1 MTQKRIHDY
10 RGPRSSEDL
19 NRKLVGII
27 PAGVYEGFAVQTDGS
42 IDPGILFTI
51 DGVRIEEDEAISVSV
66 PSGDPVHP
74 RKDLIVCQHQ
84 YEQAIPVLEAQYT
97 IIQGVPAADPDYP
110 DLPEH
115 TILLARATMPQGG
128 LEYSEVI
135 QVGPPVGS
143 VPELAGDGRT
153 DQTVKQNADAIADL
167 SGAGRTTETV
177 KANSDAISGHVG
189 EENGAH
195 NASSIALVD
204 LEERYT
210 AENVEVALTEIAGEG
225 RNTQTVKANA
235 DAISNL
241 SSGKE
246 DKVASS
252 DLQICRNIPAA
263 AAIPSGLG
271 DSADWFFT
279 ADSAGHNYWQSKNV
293 ADPVLVVPVVTGR
306 AGNSST
312 VGDWFDR
319 FFVLL
324 SAESV
329 ISRDVKVR
337 LWRQSISAGDVE
349 QVGSDLNCMIMDSS
363 PTFYFKD
370 LSTYSQSERCIHQ
383 QFDYYFTV
391 HMSSTD
397 KDKVRFHSLAL
408 YMVTRRAKL

>member
-27 PAGVYEGFAVQTDGS
+27 PAGVYEGFTIQTNGT
-42 IDPGILFTI
+42 IEPGILFTA
-51 DGVRIEEDEAISVSV
+51 DGVRIEEDEAIDLSV
-66 PSGDPVHP
+66 PSGDPIHS

-84 YEQAIPVLEAQYT
+84 YEQAIPAPEAQYV
-97 IIQGVPAADPDYP
+97 IIQGTPAVDPDYP

-115 TILLARATMPQGG
+115 SILLAYGTMPQGG
-128 LEYSEVI
+128 LEYAEVI

-143 VPELAGDGRT
+143 VPELAGYGRT
-153 DQTVKQNADAIADL
+153 NETVKENAEAIANL
-167 SGAGRTTETV
+167 AGAGRTNETV
-177 KANSDAISGHVG
+177 KANSDAITGHIG
-189 EENGAH
+189 QANGAH
-195 NASSIALVD
+195 NASAIALVD
-204 LEERYT
+204 SEERYT

-235 DAISNL
+235 DAISDL

-246 DKVASS
+246 DKIASS

-263 AAIPSGLG
+263 AAIPSGMG
-271 DSADWFFT
+271 VSPDWFFT
-279 ADSAGHNYWQSKNV
+279 ANSTGEHYWQSKDV
-293 ADPVLVVPVVTGR
+293 ADPVLVIPVVTGR

-329 ISRDVKVR
+329 VSRDVKVR
-337 LWRQSISAGDVE
+337 LWRRSISAGDIE
-349 QVGSDLNCMIMDSS
+349 QVGSDLNCMIMDSN

-370 LSTYSQSERCIHQ
+370 LSTYTQSERCIHQ

>member
-10 RGPRSSEDL
+10 RGPRSSEYL
-19 NRKLVGII
+19 NNKFVGII
-27 PAGVYEGFAVQTDGS
+27 PAGVYEGFMVQANGT
-42 IDPGILFTI
+42 IEPGILFTA
-51 DGVRIEEDEAISVSV
+51 DGVRIEEDEAVSLSV

-84 YEQAIPVLEAQYT
+84 YEQAIPAPEAHYVV
-97 IIQGVPAADPDYP
+97 IQGTPDVDAEYP
-110 DLPEH
+110 DLPVH

-128 LEYSEVI
+128 IEYSEVI

-143 VPELAGDGRT
+143 VPELAGLGRAGE
-153 DQTVKQNADAIADL
+153 TVKENADAIADL
-167 SGAGRTTETV
+167 AGAGRTTETV
-177 KANSDAISGHVG
+177 KANSDAIIGHVG
-189 EENGAH
+189 ETNGAH
-195 NASSIALVD
+195 NASTIALVD
-204 LEERYT
+204 SDERYT
-210 AENVEVALTEIAGEG
+210 AENIEAALAEIAGVG

-235 DAISNL
+235 DAISGL
-241 SSGKE
+241 SSNKE
-246 DKVASS
+246 DKVATS

-271 DSADWFFT
+271 DSSDWVFH

-293 ADPVLVVPVVTGR
+293 ADPVLVVPVVSGR
-306 AGNSST
+306 AGSSST
-312 VGDWFDR
+312 IGDWFDR

-329 ISRDVKVR
+329 VSRDVKVR
-337 LWRQSISAGDVE
+337 LWRRSISAGDIE

-370 LSTYSQSERCIHQ
+370 LSTYTQSERCIHQ

-391 HMSSTD
+391 HMSSVD

-408 YMVTRRAKL
+408 YMLTRRAKL